1 MRKIYT
7 LLAIIVAT
15 TINVNAQIIF
25 KDIIPD
31 IKLTGSVQSNPNGDT
46 IVIDFNNDNQHDY
59 ELAMVNTSGL
69 KFAYIQSGQ
78 PSNPGNNSI
87 AAVNTTTPRDIIA
100 LKANDTIFTNQPWE
114 TVTGGNLEMMTD
126 FMGTTAGQWISL
138 NDGYIGCKFFIGTA
152 THYGWIRAGI
162 SANNDTL
169 YIKSYAYNS
178 KPNECIIA
186 GNTTTTSCSMLTEI
200 EENLVSEEVKLYP
213 NPANASITVLSS
225 SNNYSQI
232 TILDILGNEVLAQS
246 LHSTSTKINTG
257 SLPEGIYIYLISN
270 KEGKTTS
277 GKLQITR

>member
-7 LLAIIVAT
+7 FLGLIVLFAINAD
-15 TINVNAQIIF
+15 AQIIF
-25 KDIIPD
+25 TDLIPD
-31 IKLTGSVQSNPNGDT
+31 IKLTGNVQSNPNGDT

-59 ELAMVNTSGL
+59 ELAMVNSSGL

-78 PSNPGNNSI
+78 PSNPANNAI

-100 LKANDTIFTNQPWE
+100 LKPNDTIYTNQPWE
-114 TVTGGNLEMMTD
+114 SVAGGNLNMVTD
-126 FMGTTAGQWISL
+126 FMGTSTGQWISL
-138 NDGYIGCKFFIGTA
+138 KDGYIGCRFFIGTA

-186 GNTTTTSCSMLTEI
+186 GNTTTTTCSMPTGVNK
-200 EENLVSEEVKLYP
+200 NLSSEEVKLYP
-213 NPANASITVLSS
+213 NPANASITVISS
-225 SNNYSQI
+225 SNNNNQI
-232 TILDILGNEVLAQS
+232 TILDILGNEVLVESLQS
-246 LHSTSTKINTG
+246 TTTKINTEL
-257 SLPEGIYIYLISN
+257 LPEGIYIYLISN